1 MNVSSDIGSPR
12 VINADAKEAELRGK
26 YSRYDDMEQT
36 PEVLECKRM
45 IRRCIAEL
53 RATPTYD
60 GGAVVVV
67 HRNEEVVRC
76 AECRYFEHGD
86 CRNPRG
92 MLAPKPDGFC
102 SAGKSREHN
111 GEAV

>member
-1 MNVSSDIGSPR
+1 MNISSDTGSPR
-12 VINADAKEAELRGK
+12 VINADTKEAELRGK

-76 AECRYFEHGD
+76 AQCIHSERRAGGWV
-86 CRNPRG
+86 CRNPKG
-92 MLAPKPDGFC
+92 MLSIDDMSFC
-102 SAGKSREHN
+102 SWGVRE
-111 GEAV
+111 V

>member
-1 MNVSSDIGSPR
+1 MNVQSEVVTPR
-12 VINADAKEAELRGK
+12 LINADAKEAELRGK

-36 PEVLECKRM
+36 PEVVDAKRL

-67 HRNEEVVRC
+67 QRNEEVVRC
-76 AECRYFEHGD
+76 PKCVHSERRAGGWV

-92 MLAPKPDGFC
+92 MLMINDMSFC
-102 SAGKSREHN
+102 SEGKSIDT
-111 GEAV
+111 

>member
-1 MNVSSDIGSPR
+1 MSVSSDMGSPR

-26 YSRYDDMEQT
+26 YSRYAAMEQT
-36 PEVLECKRM
+36 SEVRECMRM

-53 RATPTYD
+53 RDTPTYEGD
-60 GGAVVVV
+60 QIVVV

-76 AECRYFEHGD
+76 ADCVHSERRAGGWV

-92 MLAPKPDGFC
+92 MLMINDMSFC
-102 SAGKSREHN
+102 SEGVRE
-111 GEAV
+111 A

>member
-1 MNVSSDIGSPR
+1 MNVSSDMGSPR

-76 AECRYFEHGD
+76 AQCIHSERRAGGWT
-86 CRNPRG
+86 CRNPKG
-92 MLAPKPDGFC
+92 MLSIDDMSFC
-102 SAGKSREHN
+102 SKGVRE
-111 GEAV
+111 A